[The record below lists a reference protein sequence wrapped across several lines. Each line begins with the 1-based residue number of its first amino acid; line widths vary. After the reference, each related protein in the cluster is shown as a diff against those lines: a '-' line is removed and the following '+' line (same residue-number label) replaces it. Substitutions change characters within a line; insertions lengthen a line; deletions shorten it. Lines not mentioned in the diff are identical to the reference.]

1 MDQNPTLTEQASE
14 TTPIIAAAV
23 VDAHRVVTAAPESHH
38 LDREEMIRKLRSDL
52 KNAEKELDAFSH
64 TVSQDLRGFLRGIS
78 VSVHEVLTNHE
89 NVLEPS
95 SKGELVKIG
104 DTVKRMGLMIDGM
117 LRLSALTRAEIKI
130 EEIDLTYLVEQIAA
144 ETCERHPGKD
154 IEIKVQQ
161 GLIALGDERLVTA
174 ALDTLL
180 DNACKFASMA
190 DHPVIEFGMTPVN
203 RKKAYHLKDNGP
215 GFPPQQAHR
224 IFEPAEKIGQQ
235 QSSGMGL
242 TSVKRIIERHG
253 GKVWAQSQPGR
264 GATFNFTLGETYTEG
279 ED

>member
-1 MDQNPTLTEQASE
+1 MDQNPTLIEQAPESMPAVA
-14 TTPIIAAAV
+14 TAV
-23 VDAHRVVTAAPESHH
+23 VDVQRVTPPETH
-38 LDREEMIRKLRSDL
+38 LDREDLIRKLRMDL

-89 NVLEPS
+89 NSLEAS

-117 LRLSALTRAEIKI
+117 LRLSALTRADLKI
-130 EEIDLTYLVEQIAA
+130 EEIDLTYLVEQVAA
-144 ETCERHPGKD
+144 EACERQAGKH
-154 IEIKVQQ
+154 IEVKVEQ
-161 GLIALGDERLVTA
+161 GLIALADERLVTA

-180 DNACKFASMA
+180 DNACRFASMS
-190 DHPVIEFGMTPVN
+190 DSPVIEFGMTPVN
-203 RKKAYHLKDNGP
+203 SKKAYFVKDNGP

-224 IFEPAEKIGQQ
+224 IFEPAEKIGHQQ
-235 QSSGMGL
+235 TTAGMGL
-242 TSVKRIIERHG
+242 TSVKRIIERHN

-264 GATFNFTLGETYTEG
+264 GATFNFTLGESCDLPRAE
-279 ED
+279 